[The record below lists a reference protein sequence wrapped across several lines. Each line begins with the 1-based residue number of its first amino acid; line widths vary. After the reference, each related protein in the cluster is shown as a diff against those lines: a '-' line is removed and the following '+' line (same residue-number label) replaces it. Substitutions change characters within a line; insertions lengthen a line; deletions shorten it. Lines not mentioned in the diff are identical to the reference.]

1 MITDGTQAPR
11 IDMKIKIGIG
21 VDNIC
26 FGLTENEALKLLGKP
41 DKLYSTDC
49 GCRRLQFNEK
59 LIELSFEPENDYR
72 VGWIEVHNPQAV
84 LFKKMLIGLPEHDV
98 ALYLIDY
105 LSEQSVVTDYG
116 SFSSHEYK
124 NEWLELQ
131 YEFGRLRSINLG
143 VLYGGDDKPVWPFT

>member
-1 MITDGTQAPR
+1 ME
-11 IDMKIKIGIG
+11 IKIGTG

-41 DKLYSTDC
+41 DKIYSTDC
-49 GCRRLQFNEK
+49 GCHRLQFNEK

-72 VGWIEVHNPQAV
+72 LGWIEVHNPQAV

-98 ALYLIDY
+98 ALHLIDY
-105 LSEQSVVTDYG
+105 LSEQFEVTDYG

-131 YEFGRLRSINLG
+131 YEFGRLRCINLG